1 MTSPSPSLQQ
11 ASRKPRPHRRAARR
25 FGPSPALVL
34 LGAITLTGALAPA
47 ASGQGWNAQI
57 AAHVPAP
64 EAMPPFKSGRQRK
77 LRVVEAPQPVVEAPQ
92 PVVDRRPPQQAVP
105 AKPAAAKPQAQA
117 EAAKPRPAQDYCVN
131 IANAAADARFMW
143 QKKALTDIEK
153 ELQERVAKLEAKVAE
168 YQQWLA
174 RRDEFSKKAQ
184 ATLISIYSRMRPDAA
199 AMQLADLDIETAAAV
214 LTKLDPRVSSAIL
227 AEMNAKHAA
236 RLTATISGAAA
247 KGTPRAAAPPP
258 QPEDKKS

>member
-1 MTSPSPSLQQ
+1 M
-11 ASRKPRPHRRAARR
+11 A
-25 FGPSPALVL
+25 SPAFTL
-34 LGAITLTGALAPA
+34 LGVIVLAAVFAPA
-47 ASGQGWNAQI
+47 AVAQGWNAQV
-57 AAHVPAP
+57 AAETP
-64 EAMPPFKSGRQRK
+64 EAIVPQQPLRSGRHRRLK
-77 LRVVEAPQPVVEAPQ
+77 VVEAPPPAVVEAP
-92 PVVDRRPPQQAVP
+92 RPPVPRSAQETAP
-105 AKPAAAKPQAQA
+105 AKPAAA
-117 EAAKPRPAQDYCVN
+117 EAAKPKLKAEAVEARPAQDYCVN
-131 IANAAADARFMW
+131 IANAAADARYMW

-199 AMQLADLDIETAAAV
+199 ALQLADLDIETAAAV

-236 RLTATISGAAA
+236 RLTATISGAASKRA
-247 KGTPRAAAPPP
+247 PRAANPPP
-258 QPEDKKS
+258 QPEDKGS

>member
-1 MTSPSPSLQQ
+1 MTSPSPSLHLGWL
-11 ASRKPRPHRRAARR
+11 ASHA
-25 FGPSPALVL
+25 GVL
-34 LGAITLTGALAPA
+34 LGAMALTGAFPPA

-57 AAHVPAP
+57 AAHAPAP
-64 EAMPPFKSGRQRK
+64 EAMPPFKSGRERK
-77 LRVVEAPQPVVEAPQ
+77 LRVVEAPQPVVE
-92 PVVDRRPPQQAVP
+92 RRPPQEAAP

-199 AMQLADLDIETAAAV
+199 ALQLANLDIETAAAV

-247 KGTPRAAAPPP
+247 KETPRAAAPPP
-258 QPEDKKS
+258 QPEDKRS

>member
-1 MTSPSPSLQQ
+1 M
-11 ASRKPRPHRRAARR
+11 
-25 FGPSPALVL
+25 L
-34 LGAITLTGALAPA
+34 LGAMALAGGLAPA
-47 ASGQGWNAQI
+47 AYGQGWNAQV
-57 AAHVPAP
+57 AARAPAP
-64 EAMPPFKSGRQRK
+64 APAHPFKSARQPK
-77 LRVVEAPQPVVEAPQ
+77 LRVVEAPQPVIEAPQ
-92 PVVDRRPPQQAVP
+92 PVVEHRAPEQATP
-105 AKPAAAKPQAQA
+105 AKPAAAKPRPQA
-117 EAAKPRPAQDYCVN
+117 EAAEPRPARDYCVN
-131 IANAAADARFMW
+131 IADAAADARFMW
-143 QKKALTDIEK
+143 QKKALSDIEK

-199 AMQLADLDIETAAAV
+199 ALQLADLDIETAAAV
-214 LTKLDPRVSSAIL
+214 LTKLDPRISSAIL

-247 KGTPRAAAPPP
+247 KGMPRAAAPPP